1 MGDKSMNENTILI
14 QAEITQLKVNLAET
28 DYVAIKIAEG
38 AATAD
43 DYADV
48 LVQRQAWRDR
58 INTLEVS
65 AAGADE
71 GEAETA

>member
-1 MGDKSMNENTILI
+1 MNENAILI
-14 QAEITQLKVNLAET
+14 QAEITQLKMNLADT

-48 LVQRQAWRDR
+48 LAQRQEWRDR
-58 INTLEVS
+58 INALEK
-65 AAGADE
+65 E
-71 GEAETA
+71 LI

>member
-1 MGDKSMNENTILI
+1 MNENTILI
-14 QAEITQLKVNLAET
+14 QAEITQLKENLAET

-58 INTLEVS
+58 INALEKEFS
-65 AAGADE
+65 NNG
-71 GEAETA
+71 

>member
-1 MGDKSMNENTILI
+1 MNENTILI

-58 INTLEVS
+58 INALEKEFS
-65 AAGADE
+65 NNG
-71 GEAETA
+71 

>member
-1 MGDKSMNENTILI
+1 MNENAILI
-14 QAEITQLKVNLAET
+14 QAEITQLKANLAET
-28 DYVAIKIAEG
+28 DYAAIKIAEG

-58 INTLEVS
+58 INALEKEFS
-65 AAGADE
+65 NNG
-71 GEAETA
+71 

>member
-1 MGDKSMNENTILI
+1 MNENAILI
-14 QAEITQLKVNLAET
+14 QAEITQLKDNLAET

-48 LVQRQAWRDR
+48 LAQRQEWRDR
-58 INTLEVS
+58 INALEK
-65 AAGADE
+65 E
-71 GEAETA
+71 LT

>member
-1 MGDKSMNENTILI
+1 MNENAILI

-58 INTLEVS
+58 INALEKELS
-65 AAGADE
+65 NNG
-71 GEAETA
+71 

>member
-1 MGDKSMNENTILI
+1 MNENTILI
-14 QAEITQLKVNLAET
+14 QAEITQLKDNLAET

-48 LVQRQAWRDR
+48 LAQRQEWRDR
-58 INTLEVS
+58 INALEK
-65 AAGADE
+65 E
-71 GEAETA
+71 LT

>member
-1 MGDKSMNENTILI
+1 MGDKSMNENAILI
-14 QAEITQLKVNLAET
+14 QAEITQLKENLAET

-38 AATAD
+38 AANAD
-43 DYADV
+43 DYVDV
-48 LVQRQAWRDR
+48 LVQRQEWRDR
-58 INTLEVS
+58 INALEAS

>member
-1 MGDKSMNENTILI
+1 MGDKSMNENAILI
-14 QAEITQLKVNLAET
+14 QAEITQLKDNLAET

-48 LVQRQAWRDR
+48 LAQRQEWRDR
-58 INTLEVS
+58 INALEK
-65 AAGADE
+65 E
-71 GEAETA
+71 LT

>member
-58 INTLEVS
+58 INALEKEFS
-65 AAGADE
+65 NNG
-71 GEAETA
+71 

>member
-1 MGDKSMNENTILI
+1 MNENAILI
-14 QAEITQLKVNLAET
+14 QAEITQLKENLSDT
-28 DYVAIKIAEG
+28 DYAAIKIAEG
-38 AATAD
+38 VATAD

-58 INTLEVS
+58 INALEAS

>member
-1 MGDKSMNENTILI
+1 MNENTILI
-14 QAEITQLKVNLAET
+14 QAEITQLKENLAET

-48 LVQRQAWRDR
+48 LAQRQEWRDR
-58 INTLEVS
+58 INALEK
-65 AAGADE
+65 E
-71 GEAETA
+71 LT